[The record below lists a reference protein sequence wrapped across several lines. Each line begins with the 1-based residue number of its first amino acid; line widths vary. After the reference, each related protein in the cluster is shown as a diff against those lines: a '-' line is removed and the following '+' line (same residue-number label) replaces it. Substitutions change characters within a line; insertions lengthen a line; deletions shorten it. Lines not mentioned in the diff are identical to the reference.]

1 MGILKK
7 VGANPI
13 VPSGP
18 VVQDPETTPMNLLT
32 PLLIMTT
39 AATFAQQA
47 STTKTTFH
55 RETSVAT
62 TIKADEAII
71 WALLTNANDYPR
83 WNSTVTSIQGN
94 ITLGEKIVLKS
105 TLDAK
110 RSFKLKVKEFEPAKK
125 LVWGDG
131 KGQRVYTLKNN
142 GDGTVTFT
150 MTERI
155 GGLMFPMY
163 AKYIPSFDESFN
175 AFAADLKKEA
185 ELIQKKAN

>member
-1 MGILKK
+1 
-7 VGANPI
+7 
-13 VPSGP
+13 
-18 VVQDPETTPMNLLT
+18 
-32 PLLIMTT
+32 MTT
-39 AATFAQQA
+39 AAAIAQPA
-47 STTKTTFH
+47 STTRTTFH

-62 TIKADEAII
+62 TIKADESII
-71 WALLTNANDYPR
+71 WALLTNASDYPR
-83 WNSTVTSIQGN
+83 WNSTITAIQGT
-94 ITLGEKIVLKS
+94 IALGEKIVLKS

-110 RSFKLKVKEFEPAKK
+110 RSFKLKVKELQPAQK

-131 KGQRVYTLKNN
+131 TGQRTFTLRNN

-150 MTERI
+150 MHERI

-163 AKYIPSFDESFN
+163 AKYIPNFDESFN

>member
-1 MGILKK
+1 M
-7 VGANPI
+7 A
-13 VPSGP
+13 
-18 VVQDPETTPMNLLT
+18 
-32 PLLIMTT
+32 T
-39 AATFAQQA
+39 ATVLAQAQ
-47 STTKTTFH
+47 TTKTTFR
-55 RETSVAT
+55 RETVVSA

-71 WALLTNANDYPR
+71 WALLTNASDYPR

-94 ITLGEKIVLKS
+94 IALGEKIVLKS

-110 RSFKLKVKEFEPAKK
+110 RSFKLKVKTFEPAKT
-125 LVWGDG
+125 LAWGDG
-131 KGQRVYTLKNN
+131 KGLRTYTLKSN

-150 MTERI
+150 MHERI

-163 AKYIPSFDESFN
+163 AKYIPSFDNSFN

>member
-1 MGILKK
+1 
-7 VGANPI
+7 
-13 VPSGP
+13 
-18 VVQDPETTPMNLLT
+18 MNLLT

-39 AATFAQQA
+39 AATFAQNA

-55 RETSVAT
+55 RETTVST
-62 TIKADEAII
+62 TIQADEAII
-71 WALLTNANDYPR
+71 WALLTNASDFPR

-94 ITLGEKIVLKS
+94 IALGEKIVLKS

-110 RSFKLKVKEFEPAKK
+110 RSFKLKVKEFQPAQR
-125 LVWGDG
+125 LAWGDG
-131 KGQRVYTLKNN
+131 KGLRVYTLTNN

-163 AKYIPSFDESFN
+163 AKYIPSFDASFN
-175 AFAADLKKEA
+175 AFAGDLKKEA
-185 ELIQKKAN
+185 ELIQHKAH

>member
-1 MGILKK
+1 
-7 VGANPI
+7 
-13 VPSGP
+13 
-18 VVQDPETTPMNLLT
+18 MNLLT

-62 TIKADEAII
+62 TIKADEAIV
-71 WALLTNANDYPR
+71 WALLTNASDYPR
-83 WNSTVTSIQGN
+83 WNSTVTSIHGN
-94 ITLGEKIVLKS
+94 IALGEKIVLKS
-105 TLDAK
+105 TMDAK
-110 RSFKLKVKEFEPAKK
+110 RSFKLKVKEFEASKRMT
-125 LVWGDG
+125 WGDG
-131 KGQRVYTLKNN
+131 KGQRTYTLTDN
-142 GDGTVTFT
+142 GNGTITFR

-163 AKYIPSFDESFN
+163 AKYIPSFDASFD

-185 ELIQKKAN
+185 ELIQAKSN